1 MSDGTAAI
9 GARVVVA
16 VYEHRHGHDVRAFQG
31 EARALEWRREIA
43 EQWWDDEFDQDP
55 PTTGDIGAAYFA
67 DIEGES
73 FSVHAVLVEGE

>member
-16 VYEHRHGHDVRAFQG
+16 VYEHRHGHDVRAFHG

-43 EQWWDDEFDQDP
+43 EQWWEDEFDEDP
-55 PTTGDIGAAYFA
+55 PTPGDIGEAYFA
-67 DIEGES
+67 GIEGES
-73 FSVHAVLVEGE
+73 FSVHKVPIEGA